1 MEKIQTRVNFIQVS
15 NGIIGIPLA
24 AGILFTILL
33 MNSNVVSVASAVSD
47 TSSSASFISAFNTSD
62 ILTVS
67 ANAVLDA
74 KSISD
79 KYKEK
84 QKKAAKS
91 LKDKRDLTAKRKAA
105 AERYKKARKDARIS
119 TAAATGVGTLAMP
132 AGMDP
137 GGIPHYFGPYPNY
150 ANSPIPTTTTI
161 GNSLTGTRN
170 TPTENITNVSVVNTH
185 APLPNG
191 ILTEFQT
198 YNQPG
203 SGPNMFHAYVLRPTG
218 IPNQYNVVFDSGL
231 LTVPALPAG
240 NTGRVEKFPV
250 GPIPVQAGD
259 LIAHYGQGIPLDIG
273 LGAGVDVVFHPAN
286 TTPTIG
292 TTIDVIAGDATFPLC
307 DITLCSD
314 RTYSIAATV
323 ISGGIR
329 KFVDS
334 LPGLGP
340 ANANSLGQYI
350 PVAVPDTCTYSG
362 QVADCYEI
370 ELREFSEKMH
380 PDLPPT
386 RLRGY
391 VQVKNGQDVAPIH
404 QLGPLI
410 VARRDVPVRI
420 TFRNKLPTGAG
431 GDLFLPVDTTVMG
444 AGRFDINFDPTTK
457 LPLGSNLIGNFT
469 QNRATLHLHGGFV
482 PWISDGTPHQWITPA
497 GEVTSYPEGVSV
509 SNVPD
514 MGDPGD
520 GSMTFYY
527 NNQQSA
533 RLQFYHDHS
542 FGITRLNVY
551 AGEAAG
557 YLLTDQVEQDLIDG
571 TNISGVNSGL
581 IKVLPD
587 VGIPLI
593 IQDKT
598 FIDNTTIAAQD
609 PTWNWGTGAR
619 NTTTGK
625 ITGVNTGDLWYPH
638 VYMPNQNPADAGGM
652 NAFGRWHYGPW
663 FWPPTTGITY
673 PPIPNPYCLPTP
685 GVDCSD
691 TPWEPEY
698 MPATPNPSEAAEAFM
713 DTPIV
718 NGAAYPYLEVEPKAY
733 RFRILNAADDRF
745 FNLQLYVAD
754 TAVTTP
760 DGRNDTEVKMVPA
773 VATAGFPADWPTD
786 GREGGVPDP
795 ATAGPSFIQIGSEGG
810 FLPKPVELPNQ
821 PVDWNMDQT
830 NFDMG
835 VVNKGTLILGTAERA
850 DVIVNFSA
858 FAGKTLILYND
869 APAPFPAIDTR
880 YDYYTGGSDL
890 TDIGGAPTTLP
901 GYGPNTRTI
910 MQIKVGTNITG
921 TPVSADLPIL
931 ETVFSN
937 ESATGKRG
945 VFEFSHDEIIVPQAE
960 YNSAYN
966 KTFSADQFVRIFESS
981 KTFKTVSGATATI
994 PFQPKA
1000 IQDEMGEA
1008 FDNDYGRMTAM
1019 LGLELPNPAA
1029 GVQDFILLP
1038 YLSPPVELIKG
1049 SVYGTQIGSL
1059 GDGTQI
1065 WKITHNGVDTHTIH
1079 VHLFNAQ
1086 LINRVAWDN
1095 ARRVPDLNEL
1105 GWKETIRVNPLQD
1118 TIVALRPIAPT
1129 QPFKV
1134 KNSIRPLDPT
1144 MPLGEPLKAAIGGYK
1159 DPAGNAVPVINSI
1172 INFGWEYIYHC
1183 HLLAHEEMDM
1193 MHSISF
1199 MVIPDAPSNL
1209 TAIGLDNPVR
1219 VNLTWKDN
1227 SADETSFIIQRAQD
1241 TGFTTDLA
1249 NFTIAGN
1256 ANGGFG
1262 GIMTFTDTT
1271 VVANISY
1278 YYRVLASNVV
1288 GDTAVYPPPSIG
1300 FPVSSVL
1307 SPPSAYTG
1315 VSYPTAPAI
1324 ITQPS
1329 SQTVVEGQTA
1339 TFSVTADGTLPISYQ
1354 WQKNGTDIAGA
1365 TGASYT
1371 TPPATLP
1378 DNGSVFRVNVTNF
1391 MGSVISNNAVL
1402 TVSTVPSINLIRNPG
1417 FESGKVSWTF
1427 YTNGL
1432 GTFSAGPPAY
1442 AGNNSAK
1449 IALTTVGTNMQLY
1462 QSGIPLEPN
1471 TSYELSFAAYSNT
1484 GHDVR
1489 VRLIKQISPYSTYGL
1504 DYTANLGT
1512 NWAVFTTQ
1520 FTTAGFANNVTNGR
1534 LQFNFVPFGKA
1545 GDIYYIDNVRLEKA
1559 STTPV
1564 LPGIITHPVDQTV
1577 ETGQTATFSV
1587 VATGMSLSYQWQKN
1601 GTDIA
1606 GATGASYTTPPATL
1620 PDNGSVFR
1628 VNVTNPAGSVLSN
1641 PATLTVSSPPVTP
1654 PAITTQPS
1662 NQNAIVGQ
1670 TATFSVVASG
1680 GSLSY
1685 QWQKNGIDIPG
1696 ATSASYTTPPT
1707 TLLDNGSTY
1716 RVNVTNPA
1724 GSIMSNSATLTVSTA
1739 VNIILNPGFESG
1751 KTSWTFYTNG
1761 GGTFSAVPPGYVG
1774 NNSAKLAFSTIGTN
1788 MQLYQSGVTLEPNTR
1803 YQLSFAA
1810 YSTTGHD
1817 IRVKLFK
1824 QVTPYPTYGLDYTA
1838 NLGTNWAVF
1847 TTQFNT
1853 TGFTGTVTD
1862 GRLQFYL
1869 VPFAK
1874 AGDIYYIDEVRLEK
1888 V

>member
-1 MEKIQTRVNFIQVS
+1 MEKKQTRVNFIQVRPEDKLKRTFS
-15 NGIIGIPLA
+15 SGIGIIGILLA

-33 MNSNVVSVASAVSD
+33 MSGSIGSVASAVSD
-47 TSSSASFISAFNTSD
+47 TSSNASSVSAADTSD
-62 ILTVS
+62 ILTVN
-67 ANAVLDA
+67 ANAPDA

-79 KYKEK
+79 KYKKK

-91 LKDKRDLTAKRKAA
+91 LKDKRDLPAKRKAA
-105 AERYKKARKDARIS
+105 AERYKKARKDAGIS

-150 ANSPIPTTTTI
+150 ANSPIPTV
-161 GNSLTGTRN
+161 NATG
-170 TPTENITNVSVVNTH
+170 V
-185 APLPNG
+185 
-191 ILTEFQT
+191 
-198 YNQPG
+198 
-203 SGPNMFHAYVLRPTG
+203 
-218 IPNQYNVVFDSGL
+218 
-231 LTVPALPAG
+231 
-240 NTGRVEKFPV
+240 
-250 GPIPVQAGD
+250 
-259 LIAHYGQGIPLDIG
+259 
-273 LGAGVDVVFHPAN
+273 
-286 TTPTIG
+286 
-292 TTIDVIAGDATFPLC
+292 
-307 DITLCSD
+307 
-314 RTYSIAATV
+314 
-323 ISGGIR
+323 SGGIR

-340 ANANSLGQYI
+340 ANANDLGQYI

-370 ELREFSEKMH
+370 ELREFNEKMH

-391 VQVKNGQDVAPIH
+391 VQVKNGQDVAPVH

-420 TFRNKLPTGAG
+420 KFTNKLPTGAG

-444 AGRFDINFDPTTK
+444 AGQFNINFDPVTK
-457 LPLGSNLIGNFT
+457 LPLGSNLNGNFT
-469 QNRATLHLHGGFV
+469 QNRGTLHLHGGYV

-497 GEVTSYPEGVSV
+497 GEATSYPEGVSV

-557 YLLTDQVEQDLIDG
+557 YLLTDQVEQDLING
-571 TNISGVNSGL
+571 TDISGVNPGH

-598 FIDNTTIAAQD
+598 FVDNTTIAAQD

-619 NTTTGK
+619 DPITGK

-673 PPIPNPYCLPTP
+673 PPIPNPDCLPTP
-685 GVDCSD
+685 GVDCSL
-691 TPWEPEY
+691 TPWEPPY

-754 TAVTTP
+754 TAVTTA
-760 DGRNDTEVKMVPA
+760 DGRINTEVKMVPA

-795 ATAGPSFIQIGSEGG
+795 ATAGPSFIQIGTEGG

-869 APAPFPAIDTR
+869 APAPFPAIDPR
-880 YDYYTGGSDL
+880 YDYYTGNPDL
-890 TDIGGAPTTLP
+890 TDVGGAPTTLP

-910 MQIKVGTNITG
+910 MQIKVGTNVTG
-921 TPVSADLPIL
+921 TPVTVDLPTL
-931 ETVFSN
+931 ETVFAN
-937 ESATGKRG
+937 NTAAGKRG
-945 VFEFSHDEIIVPQAE
+945 VFEVSQDEIIIPQTE
-960 YNSAYN
+960 YDSAYD
-966 KTFSADQFVRIFESS
+966 KIFPVDQFARIFDSS
-981 KTFKTVSGATATI
+981 RTFKTVSGATATI

-1000 IQDEMGEA
+1000 IQDEMGEV
-1008 FDNDYGRMTAM
+1008 FDTEYGRMSAM
-1019 LGLELPNPAA
+1019 LGLELPNAAA
-1029 GVQDFILLP
+1029 GAQDFILLP
-1038 YLSPPVELIKG
+1038 YLSPPVEIIKG

-1105 GWKETIRVNPLQD
+1105 GWKETFRVNPLQD
-1118 TIVALRPIAPT
+1118 TIIALRPVAPT

-1134 KNSIRPLDPT
+1134 NNSIRPLDPT
-1144 MPLGEPLKAAIGGYK
+1144 MPLGEPLKAPVGGFK
-1159 DPAGNAVPVINSI
+1159 DPNGNPVTVTNKLT
-1172 INFGWEYIYHC
+1172 NFGWEYVYHC

-1193 MHSISF
+1193 MHSVGF
-1199 MVIPDAPSNL
+1199 MVVPDAPSNL

-1219 VNLTWKDN
+1219 VNLAWKDN
-1227 SADETSFIIQRAQD
+1227 SADEISFVIQRAED
-1241 TGFTTDLA
+1241 TGFTTGLT
-1249 NFTIAGN
+1249 NFTVAGS
-1256 ANGGFG
+1256 ANGVFG
-1262 GIMTFTDTT
+1262 GTMTFTDMT
-1271 VVANISY
+1271 VAANTSY
-1278 YYRVLASNVV
+1278 YYRVLASNVA
-1288 GDTAVYPPPSIG
+1288 GDTAVYAAPAIG
-1300 FPVSSVL
+1300 FPVGSVL
-1307 SPPSAYTG
+1307 SAPSAFTG
-1315 VSYPTAPAI
+1315 ISYPVAPTI

-1329 SQTVVEGQTA
+1329 SQTVTEGQTA
-1339 TFSVTADGTLPISYQ
+1339 IFSVTATGTEPMSYQ
-1354 WQKNGTDIAGA
+1354 WQKNGVDIPGAIGA
-1365 TGASYT
+1365 TYT
-1371 TPPATLP
+1371 TSATILA
-1378 DNGSVFRVNVTNF
+1378 DNGSTFRVNVTNPV
-1391 MGSVISNNAVL
+1391 GSVMSNGAIL
-1402 TVSTVPSINLIRNPG
+1402 TVLPVTSINLIKNPG
-1417 FESGKVSWTF
+1417 FESGKTSWLF
-1427 YTNGL
+1427 YTNGV
-1432 GTFSAGPPAY
+1432 GTFSVGPPAY
-1442 AGNNSAK
+1442 AGINSAR
-1449 IALTTVGTNMQLY
+1449 IALSTIGNNMQLY
-1462 QSGIPLEPN
+1462 QPGVALEPN
-1471 TSYELSFAAYSNT
+1471 TRYQLSFAAYSTT
-1484 GHDVR
+1484 GHDIK
-1489 VRLIKQISPYSTYGL
+1489 VRLFKQVTPYTPYGL

-1520 FTTAGFANNVTNGR
+1520 FTTTGFTGNVTDAR
-1534 LQFNFVPFGKA
+1534 LQFYLIPFATA
-1545 GDIYYIDNVRLEKA
+1545 GDVYYIDDVRLEKV
-1559 STTPV
+1559 STAPV
-1564 LPGIITHPVDQTV
+1564 LPGIITHPVSQTV
-1577 ETGQTATFSV
+1577 ATGQTATFSV
-1587 VATGMSLSYQWQKN
+1587 AASGTSLSYQWQKN

-1620 PDNGSVFR
+1620 ADNGSTFR
-1628 VNVTNPAGSVLSN
+1628 VNVTNSVGSVMSN
-1641 PATLTVSSPPVTP
+1641 GAVLTVLPVT
-1654 PAITTQPS
+1654 
-1662 NQNAIVGQ
+1662 
-1670 TATFSVVASG
+1670 
-1680 GSLSY
+1680 
-1685 QWQKNGIDIPG
+1685 
-1696 ATSASYTTPPT
+1696 
-1707 TLLDNGSTY
+1707 
-1716 RVNVTNPA
+1716 
-1724 GSIMSNSATLTVSTA
+1724 SINL
-1739 VNIILNPGFESG
+1739 IKNPGFESG
-1751 KTSWTFYTNG
+1751 KTSWLFYTNG
-1761 GGTFSAVPPGYVG
+1761 VGTFSVGPPAYAGI
-1774 NNSAKLAFSTIGTN
+1774 NSARIALSTIGNN
-1788 MQLYQSGVTLEPNTR
+1788 MQLYQPGVALEPNTR

-1817 IRVKLFK
+1817 IKVRLFK
-1824 QVTPYPTYGLDYTA
+1824 QVTPYTPYGLDYTA

-1847 TTQFNT
+1847 TTQFTT
-1853 TGFTGTVTD
+1853 TGFTGNVTD
-1862 GRLQFYL
+1862 ARLQFYL
-1869 VPFAK
+1869 IPFAT
-1874 AGDIYYIDEVRLEK
+1874 AGDNYYIDEVRLEK
-1888 V
+1888 I

>member
-1 MEKIQTRVNFIQVS
+1 MEKKQTRVNFVQVRPEDKLKRTFS
-15 NGIIGIPLA
+15 AGIGFIGILLA
-24 AGILFTILL
+24 AGMLFTILL
-33 MNSNVVSVASAVSD
+33 INSSAGSVASAVDEPSIDAASTSD
-47 TSSSASFISAFNTSD
+47 SLTISASATPDIKFILN
-62 ILTVS
+62 
-67 ANAVLDA
+67 
-74 KSISD
+74 

-84 QKKAAKS
+84 YKKAAEH
-91 LKDKRDLTAKRKAA
+91 LKEKRDLPAKRKAA
-105 AERYKKARKDARIS
+105 AERYKKARNASMGAGIS
-119 TAAATGVGTLAMP
+119 TVAPVVGTLSLP
-132 AGMDP
+132 AGMNP

-150 ANSPIPTTTTI
+150 ANSPIPTITTF
-161 GNSLTGTRN
+161 GNSLTGPRN
-170 TPTENITNVSVVNTH
+170 TPTDNTANVSVVNTH
-185 APLPNG
+185 TPLPNG

-203 SGPNMFHAYVLRPTG
+203 SGPNTFHAYVLRPTG
-218 IPNQYNVVFDSGL
+218 TPNQYTVVFDSGS

-240 NTGRVEKFPV
+240 STRQVETFPV
-250 GPIPVQAGD
+250 GPVPVQAGD
-259 LIAHYGQGIPLDIG
+259 LIAHYGQGIPFDIG
-273 LGAGVDVVFHPAN
+273 LGAGVDIVFQPAN

-292 TTIDVIAGDATFPLC
+292 TTIDVIGDDATFPLC
-307 DITLCSD
+307 DVNICSD

-334 LPGLGP
+334 LPKLDLAG
-340 ANANSLGQYI
+340 ANNLGQYI

-380 PDLPPT
+380 SDLPPT

-404 QLGPLI
+404 YLGPLI

-420 TFRNKLPTGAG
+420 KFTNKLPTGAG

-444 AGRFDINFDPTTK
+444 AGQFNINFDPATK
-457 LPLGSNLIGNFT
+457 LPLGSNLSGNFT

-571 TNISGVNSGL
+571 TNISGVNPGL
-581 IKVLPD
+581 MKILPD

-598 FIDNTTIAAQD
+598 FVDNTTIAAQD

-619 NTTTGK
+619 DPITGK

-673 PPIPNPYCLPTP
+673 GPFPNPYCLPTP
-685 GVDCSD
+685 GVDCSL
-691 TPWEPEY
+691 TPWEAEL

-713 DTPIV
+713 DTPTV
-718 NGAAYPYLEVEPKAY
+718 NGAVYPYLEVEPKSY

-754 TAVTTP
+754 TAVTTA
-760 DGRNDTEVKMVPA
+760 DGRNNTEVKMVPA

-795 ATAGPSFIQIGSEGG
+795 ATAGPSFIQIGTEGG

-835 VVNKGTLILGTAERA
+835 VVNKGNLILGTAERA

-869 APAPFPAIDTR
+869 APAPFPAIDPR
-880 YDYYTGGSDL
+880 YDYYTGGPDL
-890 TDIGGAPTTLP
+890 MDVGGAPTTLP

-910 MQIKVGTNITG
+910 MQIKVGTNVTG
-921 TPVSADLPIL
+921 TPVIVDLPTL
-931 ETVFSN
+931 ETVFTN
-937 ESATGKRG
+937 DTATGKRG
-945 VFEFSHDEIIVPQAE
+945 VFEVSQDEIIVPQTE
-960 YNSAYN
+960 YDSAYD
-966 KTFSADQFVRIFESS
+966 KIFPVDQFVRIFDKS
-981 KTFKTVSGATATI
+981 KTFKTISGATATI

-1008 FDNDYGRMTAM
+1008 FDMEYGRMTAM
-1019 LGLELPNPAA
+1019 LGLELPNSAA
-1029 GVQDFILLP
+1029 GAQDFILLP
-1038 YLSPPVELIKG
+1038 YLSPPVEIIKG

-1105 GWKETIRVNPLQD
+1105 GWKETFRVNPLQD
-1118 TIVALRPIAPT
+1118 TIIALRPIAPT

-1134 KNSIRPLDPT
+1134 NNSIRPLDPT
-1144 MPLGEPLKAAIGGYK
+1144 MPLGEPLKAPVGGFK
-1159 DPAGNAVPVINSI
+1159 DPHGEPVTITNNL
-1172 INFGWEYIYHC
+1172 INFGWEYVYHC

-1193 MHSISF
+1193 MHSVGF

-1209 TAIGLDNPVR
+1209 TAIGLDDPVS
-1219 VNLTWKDN
+1219 VNLAWKDN
-1227 SADETSFIIQRAQD
+1227 SADETSFIIQRAED
-1241 TGFTTDLA
+1241 TGFTTGLT
-1249 NFTIAGN
+1249 NFTVAGS
-1256 ANGGFG
+1256 ANGAFG
-1262 GIMTFTDTT
+1262 GTMTFTDMTAA
-1271 VVANISY
+1271 ANTSY
-1278 YYRVLASNVV
+1278 YYRVLASNVA
-1288 GDTAVYPPPSIG
+1288 GDTAVYAAPAVG
-1300 FPVSSVL
+1300 FPVSSML
-1307 SPPSAYTG
+1307 SAPSAFTG
-1315 VSYPTAPAI
+1315 ISYTAPSL

-1329 SQTVVEGQTA
+1329 SQTVTEGQTA
-1339 TFSVTADGTLPISYQ
+1339 KFNVTAAGTEPLSYQ
-1354 WQKNGTDIAGA
+1354 WQKNGVNIP
-1365 TGASYT
+1365 GASGANYT
-1371 TPPATLP
+1371 TPATTLA
-1378 DNGSVFRVNVTNF
+1378 DNGSTFRVNVTNPL
-1391 MGSVISNNAVL
+1391 GNVISNDAVL
-1402 TVSTVPSINLIRNPG
+1402 TVLPSTSINLIKNPG

-1427 YTNGL
+1427 YTNVAGP
-1432 GTFSAGPPAY
+1432 TFSAVPPGY
-1442 AGNNSAK
+1442 VGNNSAK
-1449 IALTTVGTNMQLY
+1449 LAFSAAGTNMQLY

-1471 TSYELSFAAYSNT
+1471 TRYQLSFAAYSTT
-1484 GHDVR
+1484 GHDIR
-1489 VRLIKQISPYSTYGL
+1489 VKLFKQVAPYPTYGL
-1504 DYTANLGT
+1504 DYTTNLGT

-1520 FTTAGFANNVTNGR
+1520 FNTSGFTGNVTNGR
-1534 LQFNFVPFGKA
+1534 LQFWLVPFAKA
-1545 GDIYYIDNVRLEKA
+1545 RDIYYIDNVRLEKV
-1559 STTPV
+1559 STTPG
-1564 LPGIITHPVDQTV
+1564 LPGIITQPAGKTV
-1577 ETGQTATFSV
+1577 ITGQTATFSV
-1587 VATGMSLSYQWQKN
+1587 VATGTSLSYQWQKN

-1620 PDNGSVFR
+1620 SDNGSIFR
-1628 VNVTNPAGSVLSN
+1628 VNVTNPAGSVISN
-1641 PATLTVSSPPVTP
+1641 GAVLTVL
-1654 PAITTQPS
+1654 PS
-1662 NQNAIVGQ
+1662 TSINLIKNQ
-1670 TATFSVVASG
+1670 
-1680 GSLSY
+1680 
-1685 QWQKNGIDIPG
+1685 
-1696 ATSASYTTPPT
+1696 
-1707 TLLDNGSTY
+1707 
-1716 RVNVTNPA
+1716 
-1724 GSIMSNSATLTVSTA
+1724 
-1739 VNIILNPGFESG
+1739 GFESG
-1751 KTSWTFYTNG
+1751 KTSWTFYTNAAG
-1761 GGTFSAVPPGYVG
+1761 PTFSAVPPGYVG

-1788 MQLYQSGVTLEPNTR
+1788 MQLYQSGIPLEPNTR

-1824 QVTPYPTYGLDYTA
+1824 QIAPYPTYGLDYTA

-1853 TGFTGTVTD
+1853 SGFTSNVTN
-1862 GRLQFYL
+1862 GRLQFWL

-1874 AGDIYYIDEVRLEK
+1874 AGDIYYIDDVRLEK

>member
-1 MEKIQTRVNFIQVS
+1 MSTDQIIGRFCGWGKDMEKKQIRVNFIQVRPEDKLKRTFS
-15 NGIIGIPLA
+15 AGIGFIGIPLA

-33 MNSNVVSVASAVSD
+33 MSSSIDSVASAVSD
-47 TSSSASFISAFNTSD
+47 TSSNASSVSAADTSD

-67 ANAVLDA
+67 ANATDA

-91 LKDKRDLTAKRKAA
+91 LKDKRDLPAKRKAA
-105 AERYKKARKDARIS
+105 AERYKKARKDAGIS

-150 ANSPIPTTTTI
+150 ANSPIPTITTI
-161 GNSLTGTRN
+161 GNSLTGPRN
-170 TPTENITNVSVVNTH
+170 TPTDNAANVSVVNTH

-191 ILTEFQT
+191 MLTEFQT

-203 SGPNMFHAYVLRPTG
+203 SGPNTFHAYVLRPTG
-218 IPNQYNVVFDSGL
+218 TPNQYTVVFDSGL
-231 LTVPALPAG
+231 LTVPTLPAG
-240 NTGRVEKFPV
+240 STGRVETFPV
-250 GPIPVQAGD
+250 GPVPVQAGD
-259 LIAHYGQGIPLDIG
+259 LIAHYGQGIPIDIG
-273 LGAGVDVVFHPAN
+273 LGAGVDIVFHPAD

-307 DITLCSD
+307 DVTICSD

-340 ANANSLGQYI
+340 VNANNLGQYI
-350 PVAVPDTCTYSG
+350 PIAVPDTCTYSG

-370 ELREFSEKMH
+370 ELREFNEKMH

-420 TFRNKLPTGAG
+420 KFTNKLPTGTG

-444 AGRFDINFDPTTK
+444 AGPFNINFDPATK
-457 LPLGSNLIGNFT
+457 LPLGSNLSGNFT
-469 QNRATLHLHGGFV
+469 QNRGTLHLHGGFV

-497 GEVTSYPEGVSV
+497 GEATSYPEGVSV

-557 YLLTDQVEQDLIDG
+557 YLLTDQVEQDLING
-571 TNISGVNSGL
+571 TNISGVNPGL

-598 FIDNTTIAAQD
+598 FVDNTTIAAQD
-609 PTWNWGTGAR
+609 PTWNWGTAAR
-619 NTTTGK
+619 DPITGK
-625 ITGVNTGDLWYPH
+625 ITDVNTGDLWYPH
-638 VYMPNQNPADAGGM
+638 VYMPNQNPADEGGM

-663 FWPPTTGITY
+663 FWPPTSDITY
-673 PPIPNPYCLPTP
+673 PPIPNPDCLPTP
-685 GVDCSD
+685 PSPGSYPDGQYDCSL
-691 TPWEPEY
+691 TPWEPPY

-713 DTPIV
+713 DTPTV

-754 TAVTTP
+754 TAVTTA
-760 DGRNDTEVKMVPA
+760 DGRINTEVKMVPA

-795 ATAGPSFIQIGSEGG
+795 ATAGPSFIQIGTEGG
-810 FLPKPVELPNQ
+810 FLPKPVELLNQ

-835 VVNKGTLILGTAERA
+835 VVNKGTLIMGTAERA

-869 APAPFPAIDTR
+869 APAPFPAIDPR
-880 YDYYTGGSDL
+880 YDYYTGGPDL
-890 TDIGGAPTTLP
+890 TDVGGAPTTLP

-910 MQIKVGTNITG
+910 MQIKVGTTVTG
-921 TPVSADLPIL
+921 TPVTVDLPTL
-931 ETVFSN
+931 ETVFAN
-937 ESATGKRG
+937 NTAAGKRG
-945 VFEFSHDEIIVPQAE
+945 VFEVSQDEIIVPQTE
-960 YNSAYN
+960 YDSAYD
-966 KTFSADQFVRIFESS
+966 KIFPVDQFARIFDSS

-1008 FDNDYGRMTAM
+1008 FDMEYGRMTAM
-1019 LGLELPNPAA
+1019 LGLELPNSAA
-1029 GVQDFILLP
+1029 GAQDFILLP
-1038 YLSPPVELIKG
+1038 YLSPPVEIIKG

-1105 GWKETIRVNPLQD
+1105 GWKETFRVNPLQD
-1118 TIVALRPIAPT
+1118 TIIALRPIAPT

-1134 KNSIRPLDPT
+1134 NNSIRPLDPT
-1144 MPLGEPLKAAIGGYK
+1144 MPLGEPLKAPVGGLR
-1159 DPAGNAVPVINSI
+1159 DPKGNGVTVINNL
-1172 INFGWEYIYHC
+1172 INFGWEYVYHC

-1193 MHSISF
+1193 MHSVGF
-1199 MVIPDAPSNL
+1199 MVVPDAPSNL
-1209 TAIGLDNPVR
+1209 IAIGLDNPVR
-1219 VNLTWKDN
+1219 VNLAWKDN
-1227 SADETSFIIQRAQD
+1227 SADETSFIIQRAED
-1241 TGFTTDLA
+1241 TGFTTGLT
-1249 NFTIAGN
+1249 NFTVAGS
-1256 ANGGFG
+1256 ANGAFG
-1262 GIMTFTDTT
+1262 GTMTFTDMT
-1271 VVANISY
+1271 VVANTSY
-1278 YYRVLASNVV
+1278 YYRVLASNVA
-1288 GDTAVYPPPSIG
+1288 GDTAVYAAPAIG
-1300 FPVSSVL
+1300 FPVGSVL
-1307 SPPSAYTG
+1307 SAPSAFTG
-1315 VSYPTAPAI
+1315 ISYPTAPAI
-1324 ITQPS
+1324 ITQPL
-1329 SQTVVEGQTA
+1329 SQTVTEGQTA
-1339 TFSVTADGTLPISYQ
+1339 IFSVTATGTEPLSYQ
-1354 WQKNGTDIAGA
+1354 WQKNGVDIPGA
-1365 TGASYT
+1365 TSASYT

-1378 DNGSVFRVNVTNF
+1378 DNGSTFRVNVTNPL
-1391 MGSVISNNAVL
+1391 GSVISNGAVL
-1402 TVSTVPSINLIRNPG
+1402 TVLPVPSINLIKNPG
-1417 FESGKVSWTF
+1417 FESGKISWTF
-1427 YTNGL
+1427 YTNGV
-1432 GTFSAGPPAY
+1432 GTF
-1442 AGNNSAK
+1442 N
-1449 IALTTVGTNMQLY
+1449 
-1462 QSGIPLEPN
+1462 
-1471 TSYELSFAAYSNT
+1471 
-1484 GHDVR
+1484 
-1489 VRLIKQISPYSTYGL
+1489 
-1504 DYTANLGT
+1504 
-1512 NWAVFTTQ
+1512 
-1520 FTTAGFANNVTNGR
+1520 
-1534 LQFNFVPFGKA
+1534 
-1545 GDIYYIDNVRLEKA
+1545 
-1559 STTPV
+1559 
-1564 LPGIITHPVDQTV
+1564 
-1577 ETGQTATFSV
+1577 
-1587 VATGMSLSYQWQKN
+1587 
-1601 GTDIA
+1601 
-1606 GATGASYTTPPATL
+1606 
-1620 PDNGSVFR
+1620 
-1628 VNVTNPAGSVLSN
+1628 
-1641 PATLTVSSPPVTP
+1641 
-1654 PAITTQPS
+1654 
-1662 NQNAIVGQ
+1662 
-1670 TATFSVVASG
+1670 
-1680 GSLSY
+1680 
-1685 QWQKNGIDIPG
+1685 
-1696 ATSASYTTPPT
+1696 
-1707 TLLDNGSTY
+1707 
-1716 RVNVTNPA
+1716 
-1724 GSIMSNSATLTVSTA
+1724 
-1739 VNIILNPGFESG
+1739 
-1751 KTSWTFYTNG
+1751 
-1761 GGTFSAVPPGYVG
+1761 AVPPG
-1774 NNSAKLAFSTIGTN
+1774 L
-1788 MQLYQSGVTLEPNTR
+1788 
-1803 YQLSFAA
+1803 
-1810 YSTTGHD
+1810 
-1817 IRVKLFK
+1817 
-1824 QVTPYPTYGLDYTA
+1824 
-1838 NLGTNWAVF
+1838 
-1847 TTQFNT
+1847 
-1853 TGFTGTVTD
+1853 
-1862 GRLQFYL
+1862 
-1869 VPFAK
+1869 
-1874 AGDIYYIDEVRLEK
+1874 
-1888 V
+1888 